1 MSPCWGATGAHARTV
16 QRSPSLACHTVQFA
30 PHKSA
35 IKISLPSRLL
45 NTLDSKLFGIEILA
59 DSILGKNLDKVSLK
73 RKKEGGKR
81 RKK

>member
-1 MSPCWGATGAHARTV
+1 
-16 QRSPSLACHTVQFA
+16 
-30 PHKSA
+30 
-35 IKISLPSRLL
+35 L

-59 DSILGKNLDKVSLK
+59 DNIFGKNLDKVSLK